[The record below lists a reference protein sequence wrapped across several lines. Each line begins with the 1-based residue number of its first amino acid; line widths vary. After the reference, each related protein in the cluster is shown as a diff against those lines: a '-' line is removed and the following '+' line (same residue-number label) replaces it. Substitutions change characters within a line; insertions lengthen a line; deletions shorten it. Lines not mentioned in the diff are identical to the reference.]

1 MEAEPRTPSFSD
13 VTQYTDMI
21 IFPIVLASQ
30 LFVFIRRK
38 FKLDVAAIITL
49 LLYLFVMF
57 IRFIRCFTKSG
68 DNRFSPIQVGIN
80 IVCHTLISMTM
91 YFFVFEMSSVKIQIE
106 GGPMAIPRAETNR
119 KVKYSVLAGII
130 TYLVVYLT
138 VRLISELGNQQLTH
152 VELGLLY
159 FSIALKLVLDILVMV
174 IFMQVFIYF
183 AKRKQTTLKREALTF
198 SPFNKFILI
207 SVSIL
212 YASRI
217 IGALFTFSNSLISIS
232 ELYNTYGYSVYR
244 LLMADVIFPIRDMF
258 EALFFAY
265 LFYFQSKKRVN
276 MSILNEEYQ
285 KRISQL
291 EEVKPLNT
299 QNSGTVVSHEVKQSQ
314 ISGAVVDEET
324 TQFRQFLRGQVVNNA
339 KEGEDK
345 SFL

>member
-138 VRLISELGNQQLTH
+138 VRLISELGNQ
-152 VELGLLY
+152 
-159 FSIALKLVLDILVMV
+159 
-174 IFMQVFIYF
+174 
-183 AKRKQTTLKREALTF
+183 
-198 SPFNKFILI
+198 
-207 SVSIL
+207 
-212 YASRI
+212 
-217 IGALFTFSNSLISIS
+217 
-232 ELYNTYGYSVYR
+232 
-244 LLMADVIFPIRDMF
+244 
-258 EALFFAY
+258 
-265 LFYFQSKKRVN
+265 
-276 MSILNEEYQ
+276 
-285 KRISQL
+285 
-291 EEVKPLNT
+291 
-299 QNSGTVVSHEVKQSQ
+299 
-314 ISGAVVDEET
+314 
-324 TQFRQFLRGQVVNNA
+324 
-339 KEGEDK
+339 
-345 SFL
+345 